1 MTERSEVTY
10 KELGIFIK
18 TATGYLNSHHE
29 QNVLFTALTRL
40 VRNYKARS
48 EAFDDKIN
56 LQRIRLAIK
65 DTTGHKAVIMKDNQ
79 YQYTEENLIKLEEY
93 VIAEQNKTL
102 SIKPIYTEEAELPK
116 DFMYTWR
123 SAFEKF
129 AVKVDQTADDLEEQK
144 GTVTVFNGAERELK
158 PVE

>member
-1 MTERSEVTY
+1 MTDRSEVTY

-65 DTTGHKAVIMKDNQ
+65 DTTGHKAVIMKENQ

-93 VIAEQNKTL
+93 VITEQNKII
-102 SIKPIYTEEAELPK
+102 SIKPIYTEESELPK

-123 SAFEKF
+123 AAFEKF
-129 AVKVDQTADDLEEQK
+129 AVKVNQTDEDIEEQK
-144 GTVTVFNGAERELK
+144 GVVKELNGVERELK
-158 PVE
+158 PAE